1 MEKVERGREEES
13 RREKGKEREE
23 GDREGKRESYLPAP
37 RDGWLGHTRC
47 ETAEGY
53 G

>member
-13 RREKGKEREE
+13 GREKGKEREE
-23 GDREGKRESYLPAP
+23 GDRESYLPAP